1 MVLTNTYIHGI
12 THYSVLYK
20 HLLPTSNTFFIYT
33 PLIMSKKSKAIGID
47 LGTTYSCVG
56 VWQNERVEII
66 ANDQGNR
73 TTPSYVAFTD
83 SERLIG
89 DAAKNQV
96 SMNPENTI
104 FDAKRLIGRKVS
116 DSSVQ
121 NDMKHWPFKII
132 EKDGGKPHVQVDFKG
147 EEKTFSPEE
156 ISAMILVKMK
166 EVAEAYLGS
175 DVTDAVITVPAYF
188 NDGQRQATKD
198 AGAIAG
204 LNVLRIINE
213 PTAAAI
219 AYGLDKKAKGD
230 GEQNILIFDLG
241 GGTFDV
247 SILTID
253 DGIFE
258 VKATAGDT
266 HLGGEDFDNR
276 MVSWCI
282 QEFKRKHKKDPSGN
296 NRALRRLRTACERA
310 KRTLSSSTETTIEVD
325 ALFDGTDFM
334 TKITRAKFEELCMDL
349 FRSTIDPVERVI
361 MDSKISKANIHE
373 IVLVGG
379 STRIPKVC
387 SLLTDY
393 FNGKELNRSINP
405 DEAVAYGAAVQAA
418 ILSGDQSKVMQ
429 DILLLDVTA
438 LSLGIETAG
447 GVMTKLIERNST
459 IPCKK
464 SQVFSTYADNQPG
477 VLIQVFEGER
487 QLTKDNNML
496 GKFQLDGIPPAPRGT
511 PQIEVVFDL
520 DSNGVL
526 NVNAT
531 DKAGGKSNKITIT
544 NDKGRLSKDDIER
557 MVAEAEKYKE
567 EDQRH
572 KDRID
577 ARNAFENS
585 IYSIK
590 NSTSSQEM
598 SDKLT
603 EKDKSDIESA
613 CKDASDWLDSI
624 SSDSSVG
631 VDEFKDKQKKLEE
644 SVSHIVAKL
653 YGGMNGGMG
662 GMGGM
667 GGGEAPSAS
676 RSDPVVDDLD

>member
-1 MVLTNTYIHGI
+1 MYIQYNPSHPSIQTNIQ
-12 THYSVLYK
+12 
-20 HLLPTSNTFFIYT
+20 N
-33 PLIMSKKSKAIGID
+33 MSAKSKAIGID

-104 FDAKRLIGRKVS
+104 FDAKRLIGRKV
-116 DSSVQ
+116 DDASVQ
-121 NDMKHWPFKII
+121 SDMKHWPFTIV
-132 EKDGGKPHVQVDFKG
+132 EKDGGKPHVQVEFKG
-147 EEKTFSPEE
+147 EQKVFSPEE

-166 EVAEAYLGS
+166 EIAESYLGTS
-175 DVTDAVITVPAYF
+175 VADAVITVPAYF

-219 AYGLDKKAKGD
+219 AYGLDKKSKGD
-230 GEQNILIFDLG
+230 SEQNILIFDLG

-247 SILTID
+247 SLLTID

-276 MVSWCI
+276 LVAWCV
-282 QEFKRKHKKDPSGN
+282 QEFKRKHKKDPTGN

-310 KRTLSSSTETTIEVD
+310 KRTLSASAETTIEVD
-325 ALFDGTDFM
+325 ALFDGTDFN

-349 FRSTIDPVERVI
+349 FRSTIEPVERVI
-361 MDSKISKANIHE
+361 RDSKMSKGSIHE

-387 SLLTDY
+387 SLLTDF

-418 ILSGDQSKVMQ
+418 ILTGDQSKITQ
-429 DILLLDVTA
+429 DILLLDVA
-438 LSLGIETAG
+438 PLSLGIETAG

-464 SQVFSTYADNQPG
+464 SQIFSTYADNQPG
-477 VLIQVFEGER
+477 VLIQVYEGER

-496 GKFQLDGIPPAPRGT
+496 GKFQLDGIPPAPRGV
-511 PQIEVVFDL
+511 PQIEVAFDL
-520 DSNGVL
+520 DANGVL

-557 MVAEAEKYKE
+557 MVAEAEKYRE
-567 EDQRH
+567 EDRLQ
-572 KDRID
+572 KERID
-577 ARNAFENS
+577 ARNGLENY
-585 IYSIK
+585 IYSAKSSATDPDSK
-590 NSTSSQEM
+590 N
-598 SDKLT
+598 KLT
-603 EKDKSDIESA
+603 DEDRASIESA
-613 CKDASDWLDSI
+613 CKRATDWLDAANSET
-624 SSDSSVG
+624 DVG
-631 VDEFKDKQKKLEE
+631 EYASQQKKLEDE
-644 SVSHIVAKL
+644 VGPIIAKL
-653 YGGMNGGMG
+653 NAGAAGGANPAESTFAGFNSGPTV
-662 GMGGM
+662 
-667 GGGEAPSAS
+667 EEE
-676 RSDPVVDDLD
+676 LD

>member
-1 MVLTNTYIHGI
+1 M
-12 THYSVLYK
+12 
-20 HLLPTSNTFFIYT
+20 
-33 PLIMSKKSKAIGID
+33 SKAIGID

-73 TTPSYVAFTD
+73 TTPSYVAFTE

-96 SMNPENTI
+96 SMNPENTV
-104 FDAKRLIGRKVS
+104 FDAKRLIGRKID
-116 DSSVQ
+116 DSSIQ
-121 NDMKHWPFKII
+121 NDMKHWSFKVVG
-132 EKDGGKPHVQVDFKG
+132 KDGGKPHIQVNFKG

-156 ISAMILVKMK
+156 ISAMVLIKMK
-166 EVAEAYLGS
+166 ETAESYLG
-175 DVTDAVITVPAYF
+175 DVVKDAVITVPAYF

-219 AYGLDKKAKGD
+219 AYGLDKKGQ
-230 GEQNILIFDLG
+230 GESNILIFDLG

-247 SILTID
+247 SLLTID

-276 MVSWCI
+276 LVSWCV
-282 QEFKRKHKKDPSGN
+282 QEFKRKTKKDPTGN

-310 KRTLSSSTETTIEVD
+310 KRTLSASTETTIEVD
-325 ALFDGTDFM
+325 SLFDGLDFM
-334 TKITRAKFEELCMDL
+334 TKITRAKFEELCIDL
-349 FRSTIDPVERVI
+349 FRSTIDPVDRVLR
-361 MDSKISKANIHE
+361 DSKMSKSSINE

-387 SLLTDY
+387 SLLMEY

-418 ILSGDQSKVMQ
+418 ILTGSQSKVTQ
-429 DILLLDVTA
+429 DILLLDVA
-438 LSLGIETAG
+438 PLSLGIETAG

-464 SQVFSTYADNQPG
+464 SQTFSTYADNQPG

-487 QLTKDNNML
+487 QLTKDNNIL
-496 GKFQLDGIPPAPRGT
+496 GKFQLDGIPPAPRGV
-511 PQIEVVFDL
+511 PQIEVTFDL
-520 DSNGVL
+520 DANGVL
-526 NVNAT
+526 NVNAM

-557 MVAEAEKYKE
+557 MVNEAERYKE
-567 EDQRH
+567 EDAKH
-572 KDRID
+572 KKKID
-577 ARNAFENS
+577 ARNGFENYV
-585 IYSIK
+585 YSVK
-590 NSTSSQEM
+590 NSTSEPGLK
-598 SDKLT
+598 DKLT
-603 EKDKSDIESA
+603 DGDRTTIEDA
-613 CKDASDWLDSI
+613 CKSALEWLETASGSETDA
-624 SSDSSVG
+624 
-631 VDEFKDKQKKLEE
+631 EQYEAEQKKLENIVTPI
-644 SVSHIVAKL
+644 VSKL
-653 YGGMNGGMG
+653 YGGGNDC
-662 GMGGM
+662 
-667 GGGEAPSAS
+667 GGGPPAESSHSSPG
-676 RSDPVVDDLD
+676 PNIEEVD

>member
-1 MVLTNTYIHGI
+1 
-12 THYSVLYK
+12 
-20 HLLPTSNTFFIYT
+20 
-33 PLIMSKKSKAIGID
+33 MSRAIGID

-73 TTPSYVAFTD
+73 TTPSYVAFTE

-96 SMNPENTI
+96 SMNPENTV
-104 FDAKRLIGRKVS
+104 FDAKRLIGRKIDDAS
-116 DSSVQ
+116 IQ
-121 NDMKHWPFKII
+121 NDMKHWSFKVVG
-132 EKDGGKPHVQVDFKG
+132 KDGGKPHIQVTFKG
-147 EEKTFSPEE
+147 EEKIFSPEE
-156 ISAMILVKMK
+156 ISAMVLIKMK
-166 EVAEAYLGS
+166 EIAESYLG
-175 DVTDAVITVPAYF
+175 DVVKDAVITVPAYF

-219 AYGLDKKAKGD
+219 AYGLDKKGQ
-230 GEQNILIFDLG
+230 GESNILIFDLG

-247 SILTID
+247 SLLTID

-276 MVSWCI
+276 LVSWCV
-282 QEFKRKHKKDPSGN
+282 QEFKRKTKKDPTGN

-310 KRTLSSSTETTIEVD
+310 KRTLSASTETTIEVD
-325 ALFDGTDFM
+325 SLFDGLDFM
-334 TKITRAKFEELCMDL
+334 TKITRAKFEELCIDL
-349 FRSTIDPVERVI
+349 FRSTIDPVDRVLR
-361 MDSKISKANIHE
+361 DSKMSKSSINE

-387 SLLTDY
+387 SLLMEY

-418 ILSGDQSKVMQ
+418 ILTGSQSKVTQ
-429 DILLLDVTA
+429 DILLLDVA
-438 LSLGIETAG
+438 PLSLGIETAG

-459 IPCKK
+459 IPCRK
-464 SQVFSTYADNQPG
+464 SQTFSTYADNQPG

-487 QLTKDNNML
+487 QLTKDNNIL
-496 GKFQLDGIPPAPRGT
+496 GKFQLDGIPPAPRGV
-511 PQIEVVFDL
+511 PQIEVTFDM
-520 DSNGVL
+520 DANGVL
-526 NVNAT
+526 NVNAM

-557 MVAEAEKYKE
+557 MVSEAERYKD
-567 EDQRH
+567 EDDKH
-572 KDRID
+572 KKKID
-577 ARNAFENS
+577 ARNGFENYV
-585 IYSIK
+585 YSVK
-590 NSTSSQEM
+590 NSTSEPGLK
-598 SDKLT
+598 DKLT
-603 EKDKSDIESA
+603 DGDRATIEDA
-613 CKDASDWLDSI
+613 CKSALEWLETVSGSETDA
-624 SSDSSVG
+624 
-631 VDEFKDKQKKLEE
+631 EQYEAEQKKLEG
-644 SVSHIVAKL
+644 IVAPIVSKL
-653 YGGMNGGMG
+653 YGG
-662 GMGGM
+662 
-667 GGGEAPSAS
+667 GGGDGGSHPGEGSHSSPG
-676 RSDPVVDDLD
+676 PNIEEVD